1 MEPVWE
7 AHRVAANAT
16 MIDSDNVLLL
26 RSACPASGFPNK
38 SGDRRPAG
46 ATRTSEGL
54 LVATVYYLDEPEDA
68 EFLGTS
74 NGH

>member
-1 MEPVWE
+1 MFCCCVR
-7 AHRVAANAT
+7 RV
-16 MIDSDNVLLL
+16 
-26 RSACPASGFPNK
+26 RRQGFRTK
-38 SGDRRPAG
+38 SGDRRPAD